1 MPHRIV
7 LSLLAAS
14 LFLPA
19 HTLFSGQVAR
29 RAWIRDVDQALQEAE
44 SQQRPVLLFVSMDRC
59 KYCQQMAQ
67 TTLRDLQVRQAIGTH
82 FVPAVI
88 KNSDRPDLMRELQI
102 QSFPTTLI
110 VSPHGKVLQ
119 EMKGY
124 VDASKFHQQLLKVAG
139 QPTSTDRIA
148 SREPRAKRPTE
159 RGSALR
165 VQPVSTGR
173 RQAAS
178 ANGAFNRRH
187 QGPQARRNHQGH
199 KVHPAQSGFRW
210 PFGLDRLFTMV
221 GARR

>member
-7 LSLLAAS
+7 LSLLATS

-19 HTLFSGQVAR
+19 HALFSGQVAR

-44 SQQRPVLLFVSMDRC
+44 SQQRPVLLFVSMDQC
-59 KYCQQMAQ
+59 KYCQRMVQ
-67 TTLRDLQVRQAIGTH
+67 TTLRDPQVRQAIGSH

-110 VSPHGKVLQ
+110 VSPQGKVLQ

-124 VDASKFHQQLLKVAG
+124 VDASKFHQQLLQVAG

-148 SREPRAKRPTE
+148 SREPRAKRPAA
-159 RGSALR
+159 RSSALR
-165 VQPVSTGR
+165 VQPASTGH
-173 RQAAS
+173 RQAQRATGVTPRS
-178 ANGAFNRRH
+178 H
-187 QGPQARRNHQGH
+187 QVHRSHQHRG
-199 KVHPAQSGFRW
+199 VHQSQSGFRW
-210 PFGLDRLFTMV
+210 PFGLNRLFTGI